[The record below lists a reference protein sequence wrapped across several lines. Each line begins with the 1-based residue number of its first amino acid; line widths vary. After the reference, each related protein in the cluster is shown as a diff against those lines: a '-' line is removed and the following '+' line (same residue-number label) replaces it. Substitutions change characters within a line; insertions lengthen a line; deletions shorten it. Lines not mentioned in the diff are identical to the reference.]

1 LAGYYINGLTTY
13 VTLTN
18 NGTVAGRTN

>member
-1 LAGYYINGLTTY
+1 LAGYYINGLTPY